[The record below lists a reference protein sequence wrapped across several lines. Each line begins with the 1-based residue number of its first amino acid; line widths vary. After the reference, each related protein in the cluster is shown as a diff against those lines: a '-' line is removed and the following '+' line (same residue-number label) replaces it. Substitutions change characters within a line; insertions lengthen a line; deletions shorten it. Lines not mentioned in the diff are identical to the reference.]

1 MKITREDVL
10 RVAELAH
17 LELSPQEL
25 ETYRGQLDEIL
36 DYIEK
41 LKELDVENVAPMAQV
56 VHRGAGLAA
65 ASEPGG
71 QPHPELRDDVVQP
84 CVVAKAVLSGSSEA
98 APPFFRA
105 PRVIER

>member
-25 ETYRGQLDEIL
+25 DTYRGQLDEIL
-36 DYIEK
+36 NYVEK
-41 LKELDVENVAPMAQV
+41 LKELDVTNVPPMAQV
-56 VHRGAGLAA
+56 VYRGADA
-65 ASEPGG
+65 ASSGNAGIE
-71 QPHPELRDDVVQP
+71 PHPELRADLVQP
-84 CVVAKAVLSGSSEA
+84 CEIANAVLSGSSDA
-98 APPFFRA
+98 APPFFRV